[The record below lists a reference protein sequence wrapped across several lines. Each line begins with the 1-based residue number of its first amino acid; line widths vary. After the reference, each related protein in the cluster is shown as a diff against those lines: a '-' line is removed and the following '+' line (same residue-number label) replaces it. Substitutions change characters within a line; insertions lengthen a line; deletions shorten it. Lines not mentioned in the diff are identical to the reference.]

1 MMGAAMIGG
10 VAYLQYQAAQ
20 AGTWA
25 VDTFG
30 KAKDA
35 VSGGATGLMEGAGS
49 IWEQMG
55 RGFEKT
61 KEDVRS
67 TEMPQWMKDIYE
79 GKTGKEQGEGGS
91 GGGGGPKQSDVGAG
105 VAGAATAGAFAL
117 ESEGQEDERSDE
129 VAARDDQMMLLTRK
143 MIEIRSL
150 LHTIGQSESLTLPSI
165 VVVGSQSSGKS
176 SVLEAIVGHEFL
188 PKGSNM
194 VTRRPIEL
202 TLVNTPKA
210 HAEYG
215 EFPALG
221 LGKITDF
228 GQIQKTLTDLNLAVP
243 EKDCVSDDPIQLRIY
258 SPNVPDL
265 SLIDLPGYIQVE
277 AFDQPTELKVKIQEL
292 CEKYIQPPNVILA
305 ISAADVDLANSTA
318 LRASRRVD
326 PRGERTIG
334 VVTKMDLVEP
344 SRGAQILND
353 RNYPL
358 RLGYVGVVCKI
369 PQESKSLFKRGSA
382 NILNAITKNESAYFN
397 AHPREFGEDSTVTTG
412 TPNLRKKLMYV
423 LESTMSSA
431 LASTS
436 EAIQQELAEA
446 TYEFKVQYN
455 ERSLTA
461 ESYLAES
468 LDAFKHG
475 FKGFSDTF
483 GRKEVREI
491 VKQELDQQVLNLL
504 AQRYWNKPV
513 ESLRPKNDV
522 EDALQEPLEQ
532 LPKANPDNMP
542 LWNLKLDASTSTLT
556 KLGIGRLA
564 TGVTAQALQESVQS
578 LIASGTFNSHPF
590 AVKAITEAS
599 ESILRDLSYETS
611 DELEICV
618 KPYKYRVEV
627 SDAEWKR
634 GRDNIAE
641 VLKRE
646 LRDCDAATK
655 VVEDQIGGRR
665 KAKDVVSFIDRVR
678 KGEVVL
684 EGDGVGGAGGFSAAL
699 LKKGREALFLRD
711 RGDILRMRLAAIKSR
726 QCSNPQNKYHC
737 PEVFLDAVADKLTST
752 ADLFLDAELLSKF
765 YYQFPR
771 RLEQE
776 FRGLD
781 DATIERF
788 AREDPKIRRHLD
800 LVRRKEGLEHVLKEM
815 ESLRQLEAREKRAQG
830 RQDEGKRKRGWFS

>member
-150 LHTIGQSESLTLPSI
+150 LQTIGQSESLTLPSI

-412 TPNLRKKLMYV
+412 TPNLRKKLMHV